1 MQTACVNSCSV
12 DFESR
17 STVDLRET
25 GVYVYAADPTTD
37 LWCMAYSF
45 GDEEPKIWRPGL
57 PFPERLR
64 DHIATG
70 GEMRAHNAAFERIM
84 WREIGEKRYGF
95 PSVRVEQW
103 FCTAA
108 EAAAMALPRSLDDC
122 ARVTGVTQQKDSEG
136 YGLMQ
141 RMARPRAIRD
151 DGTLIWWDVPDRVQK
166 LEDYCKQDV
175 RTERAIA
182 KVLHRLVPQERELY
196 LLNERINDRGVLID
210 KPLAEAMQAVAE
222 EGAERA
228 SRVIREITE
237 GAVCGVTNTG
247 QLREW
252 LSTQGVEAPS
262 VAKAAVQTLLER
274 ELPVNVR
281 AVLESRAEAGR
292 SSVAKIG
299 TALRVIGDDCRA
311 RGLSLYHGA
320 ATGRFTGRLL
330 QPHNFPRGD
339 VERVEDFIPEVLRRD
354 YDTIDLME
362 NPVAVVSSLL
372 RALITAAP
380 GHDLI
385 AGDFSAIEARVLNWL
400 AGQEDMVAAFRRYD
414 AATTAEERWANDPYV
429 INAQRIYGLPL
440 DAIKRFP
447 HRHTGKFQELGCGY
461 GMGAVKARTA
471 AADVYGIE
479 LSEDEAK
486 AIVTNYRETHSLVVD
501 FWYEGNAAAL
511 AAVTAPGSVNTFG
524 ALGNCKFVKQGAYLY
539 LILPSKR
546 YLVYAAP
553 RIVERIAPWGE
564 PRPAVEI
571 DAIDSYTRK
580 WGPAV
585 LYGGL
590 IIENVVQ
597 AVSRDLL
604 ADRMFALEKKGYQN
618 VLNIH
623 DEIVCEIPNGFGSIR
638 EFEEIMRTTPAWAAG
653 CPVNAEAWRGRRYRK

>member
-1 MQTACVNSCSV
+1 MKVSC
-12 DFESR
+12 DFETR
-17 STVDLRET
+17 STVDLREA

-37 LWCMAYSF
+37 LWCLAYAF
-45 GDEEPKIWRPGL
+45 DDEEPEIWRPGL
-57 PFPERLR
+57 PFPERLQA
-64 DHIATG
+64 HIAAG
-70 GEMRAHNAAFERIM
+70 GEMRAHNAAFERII
-84 WREIGEKRYGF
+84 WREIGAERYGF
-95 PSVRVEQW
+95 PPVLDEQW
-103 FCTAA
+103 VCTAA
-108 EAAAMALPRSLDDC
+108 EAAAMSLPRSLDDC
-122 ARVTGVTQQKDSEG
+122 ARVTGVAQQKDNEG

-151 DGTLIWWDVPDRVQK
+151 DGTVVWWDVPDRVQK
-166 LEDYCKQDV
+166 LEEYCKQDV

-182 KVLHRLVPQERELY
+182 EVLHRLIPRERELY

-210 KPLAEAMQAVAE
+210 KPLAEAMQSVAE
-222 EGAERA
+222 EGASRA
-228 SRVIREITE
+228 SRAIYEITN
-237 GAVCGVTNTG
+237 GAVTGVTSTG
-247 QLREW
+247 QMREW
-252 LSTQGVEAPS
+252 LSMQGVETAS
-262 VAKAAVQTLLER
+262 VAKARVQELLTGP
-274 ELPVNVR
+274 LPDTVR
-281 AVLESRAEAGR
+281 RVLETRAEAGR

-330 QPHNFPRGD
+330 QPHNFPRGEI
-339 VERVEDFIPEVLRRD
+339 ERVEDFIPEILRRD

-362 NPVAVVSSLL
+362 NPVAVVSGLL
-372 RALITAAP
+372 RALVTAAP

-400 AGQEDMVAAFRRYD
+400 AGQEDMVAAFHRYD
-414 AATTAEERWANDPYV
+414 ASATAEDRWANDPYV

-440 DAIKRFP
+440 DAIKKFP

-461 GMGAVKARTA
+461 GMGAVKAQTA
-471 AADVYGIE
+471 AADIYGIE
-479 LSEDEAK
+479 LTGAEAK
-486 AIVTNYRETHSLVVD
+486 AIVGNYRETHPLVVN

-511 AAVTAPGSVNTFG
+511 AAVTAPGSVHRFG
-524 ALGNCKFVKQGAYLY
+524 ASQNCKFVKQGAYLY

-553 RIVERIAPWGE
+553 RIVERITPWGE
-564 PRPAVEI
+564 TRPAVEI

-604 ADRMFALEKKGYQN
+604 AEAMFRLEAKGYSN
-618 VLNIH
+618 VLNVH
-623 DEIVCEIPNGFGSIR
+623 DEIVCEITEGFGSLP
-638 EFEEIMRTTPAWAAG
+638 EFESIMRETPAWAEG
-653 CPVNAEAWRGRRYRK
+653 CPVNAEAWRAKRYRK

>member
-1 MQTACVNSCSV
+1 MRDLICSI
-12 DFESR
+12 DFETR

-25 GVYVYAADPTTD
+25 GVYPYAADPTTD
-37 LWCMAYSF
+37 LWCMAF
-45 GDEEPKIWRPGL
+45 AFDDEEPEIWRPGW

-64 DHIATG
+64 NHIEAG
-70 GEMRAHNAAFERIM
+70 GELRAWNSAFERII
-84 WREIGEKRYGF
+84 WRDLARLRYGF
-95 PSVRVEQW
+95 PPVRDEQW
-103 FCTAA
+103 VCTAA
-108 EAAAMALPRSLDDC
+108 EAAAMSLPRSLDDC
-122 ARVTGVTQQKDSEG
+122 ARVTGVTEQKDDEG

-141 RMARPRAIRD
+141 RMSRPRAIRD
-151 DGTLIWWDVPDRVQK
+151 DGTLIWWDVPDRVQR
-166 LEDYCKQDV
+166 LEAYCKQDV

-182 KVLHRLVPQERELY
+182 KVLHRLIPRERELY

-210 KPLAEAMQAVAE
+210 RPLAEAMQAVAE
-222 EGAERA
+222 EGASRA
-228 SRVIREITE
+228 SRAIREMTE
-237 GAVCGVTNTG
+237 GAVSGVTNTG
-247 QLREW
+247 QLRAW
-252 LSTQGVEAPS
+252 LTTQGVDAPS
-262 VAKAAVQTLLER
+262 IAKGAVQTLLGQDISEK
-274 ELPVNVR
+274 VR
-281 AVLESRAEAGR
+281 SVLEARAEAGR

-330 QPHNFPRGD
+330 QPHNFPRGEI
-339 VERVEDFIPEVLRRD
+339 ERVEDFIPEVLRRD

-440 DAIKRFP
+440 DAIEKFP

-471 AADVYGIE
+471 ASDIYGIE
-479 LSEDEAK
+479 LTEVDAK
-486 AIVTNYRETHSLVVD
+486 AIVRNYRETHSLVVN

-511 AAVTAPGSVNTFG
+511 AAVAAPGSVHRFG
-524 ALGNCKFVKQGAYLY
+524 ASQNCKFVKQGAYLY

-553 RIVERIAPWGE
+553 RIVERQTPWGE
-564 PRPAVEI
+564 LCPAVEI

-604 ADRMFALEKKGYQN
+604 AEAMFRLEGKGYSN
-618 VLNIH
+618 VLNVH
-623 DEIVCEIPNGFGSIR
+623 DEIVCEIAEGFGSLQ
-638 EFEEIMRTTPAWAAG
+638 EFESIMRQTPVWATG
-653 CPVNAEAWRGRRYRK
+653 CPINAEAWRGSRYKK